1 MFSNYSK
8 DRTQIKSIKYPNTV
22 VKSFVSKSWCIVD
35 IVIGPCIDGSI
46 RIIPSNARSVIKG
59 RVEVCFNGIWGTIC
73 SLNWDDQD
81 ASVACKQLGYSAEGS
96 TQILKCI
103 CNAFF
108 TCCEQFTLTIGALS
122 IGSYHDHVSNVHI
135 IDISCTGFE
144 SSVFDCPH
152 TAATPSQSCPN
163 NADAYIQCNGKCIL
177 MIKKRIYEAL
187 FFYCSVKAHM

>member
-1 MFSNYSK
+1 MF
-8 DRTQIKSIKYPNTV
+8 
-22 VKSFVSKSWCIVD
+22 IVD

-46 RIIPSNARSVIKG
+46 RIIPSSARSAIKG

-96 TQILKCI
+96 TQILKCFNF
-103 CNAFF
+103 CNTFF
-108 TCCEQFTLTIGALS
+108 YLLRTLYFDIIGALS
-122 IGSYHDHVSNVHI
+122 IGSYPNHVSNVHI
-135 IDISCTGFE
+135 IDISCTGTE

-163 NADAYIQCNGKCIL
+163 NADAYIQCNGKCRIL
-177 MIKKRIYEAL
+177 MIKQRICEAR
-187 FFYCSVKAHM
+187 FF